1 MKRGGGGKRNRQKKK
16 KTKNLGASGLR
27 PSMSERNRT
36 ISSGCILVKEVGIV
50 LS

>member
-1 MKRGGGGKRNRQKKK
+1 MKRGGGGKRNKQTKKQK
-16 KTKNLGASGLR
+16 TWQQVDSD
-27 PSMSERNRT
+27 PSMSENGT